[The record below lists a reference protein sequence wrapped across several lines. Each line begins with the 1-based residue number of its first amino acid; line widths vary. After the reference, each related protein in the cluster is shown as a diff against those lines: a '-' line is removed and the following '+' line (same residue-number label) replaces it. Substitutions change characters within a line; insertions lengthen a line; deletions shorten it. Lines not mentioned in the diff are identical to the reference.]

1 MHRASVLLVT
11 LRSEVAVGLSAA
23 TSGTIGLTDAT
34 ASELPV
40 TLDLHIAIALCWRH
54 CTDALFRWP
63 SVLPVL
69 KAGLLLT

>member
-1 MHRASVLLVT
+1 MHGASVRLVT

-40 TLDLHIAIALCWRH
+40 TLDLHIAVTPC
-54 CTDALFRWP
+54 
-63 SVLPVL
+63 
-69 KAGLLLT
+69 